1 MTYIIILIHY
11 HFTIRVEV
19 SQQSTIYSAMIMYTE
34 EYQGIFVFLF
44 GLIFFGSAAY
54 GLRES
59 CLQHFEGFL
68 LPKNYNPNAP
78 PAVKSLT
85 IHNKVIVREIS
96 KVM

>member
-1 MTYIIILIHY
+1 MYI
-11 HFTIRVEV
+11 
-19 SQQSTIYSAMIMYTE
+19 E
-34 EYQGIFVFLF
+34 EHRGIFVFLF
-44 GLIFFGSAAY
+44 GLILFQSSAY

-85 IHNKVIVREIS
+85 IQNKVIVREIS
-96 KVM
+96 KVIFVLLPLPSY

>member
-1 MTYIIILIHY
+1 
-11 HFTIRVEV
+11 
-19 SQQSTIYSAMIMYTE
+19 MIMYTE
-34 EYQGIFVFLF
+34 KYRGICVFLF
-44 GLIFFGSAAY
+44 GLIFFESAAY

-96 KVM
+96 KVMFVLLLLPSY